1 MPGRRRLLFVVLS
14 VLALVVAGCSGSGSG
29 GGVKSGGTL
38 RIGVSTPIDSLNP
51 FVSQS
56 DYSSVVYQYV
66 YPHLVQYNAKVQ
78 LVGSFAKSWD
88 TSDSGR
94 TWTFHTVSGAKWS
107 DGKPLTANDAAFT
120 LTMMVKYQNGPTGD
134 LAGLVAN
141 LKTATAPDANTLVLQ
156 YTTPV
161 ANVLAQMQGVHIL
174 PEQVWGKLAT
184 GDGKAIKTFQN
195 DSVPMVSGGPF
206 QMVKYQV
213 NQVALFRRNP
223 SWWGQQ
229 PHITGFGIQMFATD
243 DAMVAALKSGQ
254 LDMIGEHTPPTVV
267 ASLKSAGMVVLTAP
281 SLTFMDFIINTNPKQ
296 KKHPEL
302 ANPQVREAME
312 YAIDRKQIIDTAW
325 LGYAE
330 PGASVVA
337 PASGWN
343 DPSIKPL
350 PFDLAKAN
358 AILDGLGFRKGS
370 DGTRVAN
377 GRPMSYD
384 LVFPTEINGAGDRT
398 FQIIQGDF
406 AQLGI
411 KLTERKMDPTA
422 AFTAIAGS
430 DNKYLDFDVAMWD
443 WVLPPDPQNILGD
456 MTCAQW
462 GNNSDSGYCNKDFD
476 ALYAKQSGLLDTKQR
491 QQVVNQMQQLAYNDR
506 PYIVLNYPD
515 IIEAHRPNWT
525 GFEMSPLLGSVNNL
539 SIDTLLDVHQKG

>member
-1 MPGRRRLLFVVLS
+1 MPRRLRIIAI
-14 VLALVVAGCSGSGSG
+14 ALGLVGLVATGCSSSSSG
-29 GGVKSGGTL
+29 GGSKDGGVL

-66 YPHLVQYNAKVQ
+66 YPHLVQYNGKVQ
-78 LVGSFAKSWD
+78 LVGSFAKSWQTTD
-88 TSDSGR
+88 AGR

-120 LTMMVKYQNGPTGD
+120 LNMMVKYQNGPTGD
-134 LAGLVAN
+134 LAGLVTS
-141 LKTATAPDANTLVLQ
+141 LKDATATDANTLVLH
-156 YTTPV
+156 YTAPV

-174 PEQVWGKLAT
+174 PEQVWGPLAT
-184 GDGKAIKTFQN
+184 GNGNKIKTFQN
-195 DSVPMVSGGPF
+195 DATPMVSGGPF
-206 QMVKYQV
+206 EMVKYQT
-213 NQVALFRRNP
+213 NQIALFRRNP
-223 SWWGQQ
+223 NWWGQK
-229 PHITGFGIQMFATD
+229 PHVDGFGIQMFATD

-281 SLTFMDFIINTNPKQ
+281 SLTFMDFIINTNATQ

-325 LGYAE
+325 LGYAT

-358 AILDGLGFRKGS
+358 SILDGLGFRKGS
-370 DGTRVAN
+370 GGVRVAN
-377 GRPMSYD
+377 GHPMSYQ
-384 LVFPTEINGAGDRT
+384 LIFPTEINGSGDRT
-398 FQIIQGDF
+398 FQIIQQDF
-406 AQLGI
+406 AQIGI
-411 KLTERKMDPTA
+411 QLSERKMDPTA

-430 DNKYLDFDVAMWD
+430 NNKYEDYDVAMWD

-456 MTCAQW
+456 LTCAQW
-462 GNNSDSGYCNKDFD
+462 GNNSDSGYCDKQFD
-476 ALYAKQSGLLDTKQR
+476 TLYAQQSTLLNRADRQR
-491 QQVVNQMQQLAYNDR
+491 VVNQMQQMLFNAR

-515 IIEAHRPNWT
+515 IIEAHSPKWT
-525 GFEMSPLLGSVNNL
+525 GFEMSPLLGSVNNM
-539 SIDTLLDVHQKG
+539 SIDTLLDVHQTG